1 MGTNSAFSRIM
12 VGGLAAAGLLV
23 CVNGLWAEGDR
34 LSVMS
39 AELASAIRS
48 DRAGALAAAKQAAA
62 RHDGDCTNDF
72 RRGATA
78 IAFADLPSR
87 MDQSYDARL
96 SAATIEIK
104 EQLRCS
110 PSDGNAWLL
119 LAMVSEMAGQH
130 GLVPDYLKLSQF
142 YSPREGW
149 ILVQRIG
156 FVCSLPEPNLDEI
169 TELVRSDFR
178 ALLSDRVFDKAAG
191 LYDGCR
197 NEAGKVLEDLLSKAP
212 PDVSKAFAREMAK
225 KTNRAF

>member
-1 MGTNSAFSRIM
+1 MGTNAAFYRII
-12 VGGLAAAGLLV
+12 VGGLALAGLLV
-23 CVNGLWAEGDR
+23 CVNGLLAEGDR
-34 LSVMS
+34 LTVMS

-48 DRAGALAAAKQAAA
+48 DGAVTLTAAKQAAA

-78 IAFADLPSR
+78 IALAELPSR
-87 MDQSYDARL
+87 MDTSYADRV

-104 EQLRCS
+104 KQLRCS

-119 LAMVSEMAGQH
+119 LAMLSEMAEQH
-130 GLVPDYLKLSQF
+130 SLVHDYLKLSQF

-191 LYDGCR
+191 LYDACR
-197 NEAGKVLEDLLSKAP
+197 NGAAKALEDLLSKAP
-212 PDVSKAFAREMAK
+212 PEVSKAFAREMAK